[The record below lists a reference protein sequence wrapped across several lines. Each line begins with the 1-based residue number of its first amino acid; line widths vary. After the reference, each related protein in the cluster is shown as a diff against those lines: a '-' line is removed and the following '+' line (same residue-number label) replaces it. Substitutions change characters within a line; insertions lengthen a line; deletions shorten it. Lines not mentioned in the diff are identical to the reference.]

1 MISDDIENW
10 KSYLETPP
18 NFAAERPPPIFPF
31 GNNFPY
37 DLIYD
42 ENDDDDYY
50 YTDEYLMPSPSSS
63 NPSSPSLQNFSQMK
77 YNIQPTSFDSL
88 DTLKRIEPVL
98 FPPGINSINSIGEFE
113 NRTIIISNLPNNAT
127 KAEVESV
134 FCSYG
139 DIDNIN
145 LNDINRGIARIRYFD
160 IRSSHWAKMTETKI
174 RSNILFKSFAPLEEV
189 TNPRKPPNNGTIVIF
204 HLPSAITDIELSS
217 IFSQFGEIRQIRST
231 PLKQNQKFV
240 EFYDVR
246 NAEIA
251 LKSMNGQF
259 IKKSKVSIE
268 FSLPGGFRKNSAS
281 FNKNV
286 FFPTIERN
294 RPKSTY

>member
-18 NFAAERPPPIFPF
+18 NFAVDRPPPVFPF
-31 GNNFPY
+31 GNNFPF

-42 ENDDDDYY
+42 ENDDEDYY
-50 YTDEYLMPSPSSS
+50 NNDEYLFSSPSSS
-63 NPSSPSLQNFSQMK
+63 NPSSPTIQNSPQMK

-88 DTLKRIEPVL
+88 DTLKKIDPVV
-98 FPPGINSINSIGEFE
+98 FPPGINSINPNGEFE
-113 NRTIIISNLPNNAT
+113 NRTIIISNLPSNAT
-127 KAEVESV
+127 KSELETV
-134 FCSYG
+134 FRSYG
-139 DIDNIN
+139 DIDYIN
-145 LNDINRGIARIRYFD
+145 LNDINRGIARIRFFD
-160 IRSSHWAKMTETKI
+160 IRSSQWARMAEIRI
-174 RSNILFKSFAPLEEV
+174 RSNSVFKSFAPLEEV

-204 HLPSAITDIELSS
+204 HLPSDITDNELSS

-251 LKSMNGQF
+251 LKSMNGQS
-259 IKKSKVSIE
+259 IKKSRVSIE
-268 FSLPGGFRKNSAS
+268 FSLPGGFRKNGAN

-286 FFPTIERN
+286 CFPTIERN
-294 RPKSTY
+294 RPKSAY